1 MFFRLA
7 REGYTLVYEP
17 EALVWH
23 RHRRDYASL
32 RSQIANNG
40 VGFSAYMVRSALA
53 YSDLRI
59 EFGRMWLRWLRDW
72 HVRRVVR
79 SFRGTE
85 HFPRD
90 MILAELWGFFIG
102 LRRYQRANLTAAQ
115 VATTAHDR

>member
-1 MFFRLA
+1 MFFRVLH
-7 REGYTLVYEP
+7 EGYTLVYEP

-40 VGFSAYMVRSALA
+40 VGFAAYMVRSGLA

-85 HFPRD
+85 KFPRD

-115 VATTAHDR
+115 VATEYDR